1 MTDSQKL
8 DELVALV
15 RRRPGLRKAQ
25 LCDALDIDD
34 EPLTQLLAIAQL
46 EGQIY
51 SKSTEARNGLM
62 LPEYHAAGLP
72 GWQPAGSSVVEQA
85 PPVISTEVP
94 APQSTEAASQPEDF
108 TSGSF
113 RPVIGDGMA
122 DKSKVENLLLV
133 SGRLTWDLMV
143 ERGKR
148 GLEETAAIA
157 RTEQLYP
164 WPIEELRAETASY
177 PNLKQVKWVQDEP
190 LNQGPWPTFALNIA
204 PELGRP
210 VEVIA
215 RSASTTT
222 AVGTSKRHLTEQKDL
237 LDSLFSI
244 SLPTAITAPPGEGGT
259 VNLFAAGLV
268 LAVMCLLIAG
278 VRESTRAN
286 TVLVITK
293 LTILAFFI
301 VIGITHFTGGHF
313 KPFAP
318 HGTSGTVD
326 AAALIFFAY
335 IGFDAVST
343 TGEEADNPQRDLP
356 IGIIGSLVVVTIV
369 YILVAV
375 AAIGLVPSNVLSGA
389 DAPLTEAIRQGAGL
403 GSWAGDIMSL
413 GALIAITSVVLTIYY
428 GQTRIF
434 FSMCRDGLVPGGGW
448 LSRLSPRHVPV
459 RITVGF
465 GVLIAI
471 MAALIPLSELAELV
485 NIGTLF
491 AFFLVNAGVIV
502 LRRLEPDMER
512 PFRVPFVPLFP
523 LIGMALC
530 VYLMTKLQGTTWWRF
545 GIWLAIGLAIYA
557 FYGRFHSRVHR
568 DADPEPEPAA

>member
-1 MTDSQKL
+1 MATTAGRGGGYSNPEGRIGRWGGIFDRKRGRQLTQDTDGKGGGLRRAVGSL
-8 DELVALV
+8 DLMALGIGGTIGTGIFVIIGKAIGQSGPAIILSFALAGITCVFSALSYSELAAAIPVSGSAYTYSYATLGELVAW
-15 RRRPGLRKAQ
+15 
-25 LCDALDIDD
+25 I
-34 EPLTQLLAIAQL
+34 
-46 EGQIY
+46 
-51 SKSTEARNGLM
+51 
-62 LPEYHAAGLP
+62 
-72 GWQPAGSSVVEQA
+72 
-85 PPVISTEVP
+85 
-94 APQSTEAASQPEDF
+94 
-108 TSGSF
+108 
-113 RPVIGDGMA
+113 IG
-122 DKSKVENLLLV
+122 
-133 SGRLTWDLMV
+133 WDL
-143 ERGKR
+143 
-148 GLEETAAIA
+148 I
-157 RTEQLYP
+157 
-164 WPIEELRAETASY
+164 IEYGFS
-177 PNLKQVKWVQDEP
+177 V
-190 LNQGPWPTFALNIA
+190 
-204 PELGRP
+204 
-210 VEVIA
+210 
-215 RSASTTT
+215 STI
-222 AVGTSKRHLTEQKDL
+222 AVGWGGYLKDL

-244 SLPTAITAPPGEGGT
+244 NLPTAITSPPGEGGT

-268 LAVMCLLIAG
+268 LAVMFLLLAG

-293 LTILAFFI
+293 LTILVFFI
-301 VIGITHFTGGHF
+301 VVGVTHFTGGHF
-313 KPFAP
+313 RPFAP

-356 IGIIGSLVVVTIV
+356 IGIIGSLLVVTII

-375 AAIGLVPSNVLSGA
+375 AAIGLVPAHVMAGA
-389 DAPLTEAIRQGAGL
+389 DAPLTDAIRQGAGL
-403 GSWAGDIMSL
+403 GSWAGDIMSF

-434 FSMCRDGLVPGGGW
+434 FSMCRDGLMPGGRW
-448 LSRLSPRHVPV
+448 LSKLSPRHVPI
-459 RITVGF
+459 RITVLF
-465 GVLIAI
+465 GLLIAL

-512 PFRVPFVPLFP
+512 PFRVPFVPLLP

-557 FYGRFHSRVHR
+557 FYGRFHSRVHQ
-568 DADPEPEPAA
+568 DPEPEPEPAA

>member
-1 MTDSQKL
+1 MATTAGRGGGYTRGRGAWGGIFDRKRGRQLKADDDGKGGGLRRAVGSL
-8 DELVALV
+8 DLMALGVGGTIGTGIFVIIGEAIGKSGPAIILSFALAGITCVFSALSYSELAAAIPISGSAYTYSYATLGELVAW
-15 RRRPGLRKAQ
+15 
-25 LCDALDIDD
+25 I
-34 EPLTQLLAIAQL
+34 
-46 EGQIY
+46 
-51 SKSTEARNGLM
+51 
-62 LPEYHAAGLP
+62 
-72 GWQPAGSSVVEQA
+72 
-85 PPVISTEVP
+85 
-94 APQSTEAASQPEDF
+94 
-108 TSGSF
+108 
-113 RPVIGDGMA
+113 IG
-122 DKSKVENLLLV
+122 
-133 SGRLTWDLMV
+133 WDL
-143 ERGKR
+143 
-148 GLEETAAIA
+148 I
-157 RTEQLYP
+157 
-164 WPIEELRAETASY
+164 IEYGFS
-177 PNLKQVKWVQDEP
+177 V
-190 LNQGPWPTFALNIA
+190 
-204 PELGRP
+204 
-210 VEVIA
+210 
-215 RSASTTT
+215 STI
-222 AVGTSKRHLTEQKDL
+222 AVGWGGYLKDL

-293 LTILAFFI
+293 LTILVFFI

-369 YILVAV
+369 YILVAI

>member
-1 MTDSQKL
+1 MATTAGSGGGYTRGGGNRGAWGGIFDRKRGRQLKADDDGKGGGLRRAVGSL
-8 DELVALV
+8 DLMALGIGGTIGTGIFVIIGEAIGQSGPAIILSFALAGITCVFSALSYSELAAAIPISGSAYTYSYATLGELVAW
-15 RRRPGLRKAQ
+15 
-25 LCDALDIDD
+25 I
-34 EPLTQLLAIAQL
+34 
-46 EGQIY
+46 
-51 SKSTEARNGLM
+51 
-62 LPEYHAAGLP
+62 
-72 GWQPAGSSVVEQA
+72 
-85 PPVISTEVP
+85 
-94 APQSTEAASQPEDF
+94 
-108 TSGSF
+108 
-113 RPVIGDGMA
+113 IG
-122 DKSKVENLLLV
+122 
-133 SGRLTWDLMV
+133 WDL
-143 ERGKR
+143 
-148 GLEETAAIA
+148 I
-157 RTEQLYP
+157 
-164 WPIEELRAETASY
+164 IEYGFS
-177 PNLKQVKWVQDEP
+177 V
-190 LNQGPWPTFALNIA
+190 
-204 PELGRP
+204 
-210 VEVIA
+210 
-215 RSASTTT
+215 STI
-222 AVGTSKRHLTEQKDL
+222 AVGWGGYLKDL

-293 LTILAFFI
+293 LTILVFFI
-301 VIGITHFTGGHF
+301 VVGITHFTGGHF

-375 AAIGLVPSNVLSGA
+375 AAIGLVPSNVLAGA

-413 GALIAITSVVLTIYY
+413 GALIAITSVVLTIFY

-448 LSRLSPRHVPV
+448 LSRLSPRHVPI
-459 RITVGF
+459 RITVLF
-465 GVLIAI
+465 GLLIAI

-512 PFRVPFVPLFP
+512 PFRVPLVPLFP

>member
-1 MTDSQKL
+1 MATTAGRGGNYAGGGRNPARWGGIFLRKRGSQLTRTEDGESGGGLRRAVGAL
-8 DELVALV
+8 DLMALGIGGTIGTGIFVIIGEAIGRSGPAIILSFALAGITCIFSALSYSELAAAIPISGSAYTYSYATLGELVAW
-15 RRRPGLRKAQ
+15 
-25 LCDALDIDD
+25 I
-34 EPLTQLLAIAQL
+34 
-46 EGQIY
+46 
-51 SKSTEARNGLM
+51 
-62 LPEYHAAGLP
+62 
-72 GWQPAGSSVVEQA
+72 
-85 PPVISTEVP
+85 
-94 APQSTEAASQPEDF
+94 
-108 TSGSF
+108 
-113 RPVIGDGMA
+113 IG
-122 DKSKVENLLLV
+122 
-133 SGRLTWDLMV
+133 WDL
-143 ERGKR
+143 
-148 GLEETAAIA
+148 I
-157 RTEQLYP
+157 
-164 WPIEELRAETASY
+164 IEYGFS
-177 PNLKQVKWVQDEP
+177 V
-190 LNQGPWPTFALNIA
+190 
-204 PELGRP
+204 
-210 VEVIA
+210 
-215 RSASTTT
+215 STI
-222 AVGTSKRHLTEQKDL
+222 AVGWGGYLKDL
-237 LDSLFSI
+237 LDSLFGL

-293 LTILAFFI
+293 LTILLFFI
-301 VIGITHFTGGHF
+301 VVGVTHFTGHHF
-313 KPFAP
+313 TPFAP

-356 IGIIGSLVVVTIV
+356 IGIIGSLVIVTIV

-375 AAIGLVPSNVLSGA
+375 AAIGLVPSNVLEGA

-434 FSMCRDGLVPGGGW
+434 FSMCRDGLVPAGGW
-448 LSRLSPRHVPV
+448 LSKLSPRHVPV

-491 AFFLVNAGVIV
+491 AFLLVNVGVIV
-502 LRRLEPDMER
+502 LRRIEPDMER
-512 PFRVPFVPLFP
+512 PFRVPLVPWFP
-523 LIGMALC
+523 LIGAALC
-530 VYLMTKLQGTTWWRF
+530 IYLMTKLQSTTWWRF
-545 GIWLAIGLAIYA
+545 GIWLAFGLAIY
-557 FYGRFHSRVHR
+557 FLYGRVHSRVHR
-568 DADPEPEPAA
+568 DPDPAPEPAA